1 MAELTIKPPVP
12 RIRLYSLPSD
22 HVSKYTKRSDLRT
35 SIAVPHGLT
44 NGNYGYHSG
53 HLTDFLKG
61 TNAMSLA
68 LSVGPSMFKDFS
80 IKKRINAPSNWSAT
94 VEVDADVVNNKDTE
108 EILEGAATEG
118 AIGLCYFATGY
129 EDVSSLSKILGWS
142 ASPIEASNTWFTDTP
157 AAWTRRGMIGPTKV
171 KINQVSNQTISM
183 TLSGQSSLVWL
194 QDTDHKNF
202 GDGTG
207 ENWITPSSYV
217 PGATDQRGH
226 VFVGM
231 VRRLFSDNCE
241 FDPDQT
247 NDDSTERK
255 PTQIG
260 RMLMYPRVTQAAF
273 NRIKTDTNP
282 ADLQLKP
289 GPGANVLKSLVE
301 FATSVDCFVYDAG
314 IDVVIDTATNS
325 GMTLGKDVLATG
337 DLSIGRPKR
346 NRFETYHKDTW
357 HDFSE
362 VLDITNDILDEVSIG
377 GISAEAIGS
386 QEVWG
391 VISGPPLVSRAL
403 HATTDPDKEDEDTT
417 DDDDT
422 EDDEDAAKPVPN
434 IGKEAKSAIMKEQNY
449 EEATKTIISKKGSAV
464 IQTEAGHLIGNT
476 IKLGENYDLDFFGL
490 GSGKI
495 GHLRNQILYEWAAD
509 SQGDTDTYAYTPGFS
524 PIANILPGA
533 GFKPLHVSET
543 ADMLSYHERR
553 LALLEEV
560 ASARSTAIEL
570 AAAAA
575 GETPTTPTTPGTTTL
590 PSGTSQ
596 PTGGTSWH
604 VGPFAGEKFAIDG
617 GTMFWSSANRRIVA
631 YSLTEGKFDAGS
643 PFNIPT
649 ETLGLGTTIAA
660 SSPGVISIPRFYN
673 FNSRRYTFTL
683 GGSRL
688 IWPSGNTVSLLA
700 GGYNPDYN
708 SFIGRLPNP
717 FAVIRDHVYATAS
730 RGTGY
735 RVLEIWPFP
744 PAHHHVLRSSRIVRG
759 SSIQSVPSSS
769 FIPFPSATDGE
780 HLYGKCEGLSNDTDT
795 AVWRAGLTEG
805 NAETFITFAQI
816 KAHLP
821 SSAVGIGISQSM
833 CISSEGSLFIAVSY
847 AVQQITQWRIIGFG
861 ITRSISQR
869 LVWSDTNWN
878 SASNRYELTYDKNP
892 NGDSAH
898 RNVTFPIDAY
908 SRLVPDTGSGGNT
921 ILSYTEAN
929 SGTVGNI
936 FAARTGGQQGFGF
949 RNPTTDA
956 VGSYAGVLT
965 ARVSGIGTLPPVS
978 QTRNTWLNLIDSR
991 EGMTSAA
998 APPVVSPT
1006 DQTVNAYAATT
1017 GASEI
1022 ATFLVSVPGVDNPR
1036 IVSEFLSGVDT
1047 DLWAVQAVAAD
1058 GKFAI
1063 SQTWATAQTGLNSSY
1078 TINGRSKHEQEG
1090 KTDSAWVNWKLEV
1103 NIQSGTKPVIPTTP
1117 YHRPRV
1123 NPSWTVPRT
1132 GNLTIGQ
1139 SETYQQAGAFT
1150 FAEGYSAVSW
1160 RIRAKSDSLSR
1171 VSVTRPDDT
1180 DFTILAR
1187 NTGLA
1192 TIQISVYD
1200 GRSWSDVEEITRN
1213 ITAAATTTTDTGWWI
1228 KHTGSTNAVP
1238 LNNVTIPVPENSPRT
1253 RIFENDEIYFAYEQ
1267 SANRAIDDGN
1277 ASVLA
1282 YQGNTGALVPEVDG
1296 IHSFSTA
1303 SGTKRGYRF
1312 KFYSVGTN
1320 IDFESQNQARFR
1332 VEASVSRYQSGGTVY
1347 PYFSDQFYV
1356 TFTITNVQEPP
1367 VWTDGLSFLP
1377 ISADGKL
1384 HMAANSGRHQF
1395 GTAGTVRD
1403 PEATGNSQLILRN
1416 STALVGGGTSPVS
1429 TSWTRGS
1436 TTTPIGDGDLY
1447 ITPPSTQQTAETTMQ
1462 LFWYDGHLNSTTES
1476 VNIVTDAP
1484 TKITPTGAFSSAA
1497 LTATIDEN
1505 SAIGTQVATG
1515 TFSISSTNLQAVFG
1529 IVNFT
1534 LGTTWNK
1541 YFRVDVDSPPGD
1553 SNTATKV
1560 QTDYTWRIKVKANID
1575 FESLDSAALSDS
1587 ITATSAGSPNS
1598 ESISMSKAGTI
1609 TIRDVTELVRRNAT
1623 AAPDHTFT
1631 ITLGM
1636 AEGNTVLPTWDIDPS
1651 LYFQNDDPDVSRP
1664 VTYTHNYVRTST
1676 TDTGIFSLADVTV
1689 GGKPMIRI
1697 TPLSA
1702 YINGSPQSRDYEIH
1716 ANQQGGVQSTPA
1728 RGTITINPY
1737 APRALRSHY
1746 PSPISFV
1753 HEYINATE
1761 TSTDFEIASHYSN
1774 DDNRPVRFGFTT
1786 DFDQT
1791 ASDSVAQYTFVT
1803 KADGT
1808 IIVRAT
1814 RQVTYTP
1821 STETFHTSRIVYVG
1835 TTDPASAS
1843 VIPIYYGLTVTRPSS

>member
-12 RIRLYSLPSD
+12 RIRLFTLPDNHLANYQPYASLN
-22 HVSKYTKRSDLRT
+22 RR
-35 SIAVPHGLT
+35 IAPPHGLT
-44 NGNYGYHSG
+44 GNQYGWSSG
-53 HLTDFLKG
+53 HLTEYVTPTLE
-61 TNAMSLA
+61 
-68 LSVGPSMFKDFS
+68 LSIGPSMFEDFS
-80 IKKRINAPSNWSAT
+80 IKKVTNGVSRWEAT
-94 VEVDADVVNNKDTE
+94 IKLDADFDNNKDNIDIIE
-108 EILEGAATEG
+108 AAIKKGAFA
-118 AIGLCYFATGY
+118 LCYFAKSD
-129 EDVSSLSKILGWS
+129 EDTASLDEIMGWGATNRVSSTG
-142 ASPIEASNTWFTDTP
+142 AFTSEP
-157 AAWTRRGMIGPTKV
+157 AAWTRRGMVGPVKT
-171 KINQVSNQTISM
+171 KINKEQNKTIGL
-183 TLSGQSSLVWL
+183 TIIGQSSIQWL
-194 QDTDHKNF
+194 ADVKHLKY
-202 GDGTG
+202 GDGEN
-207 ENWITPSSYV
+207 ENWKPAE
-217 PGATDQRGH
+217 GATGAGGTARALK
-226 VFVGM
+226 FLAM
-231 VRRLFSDNCE
+231 ASSLFRENCE
-241 FDPDQT
+241 FDPDPS
-247 NDDSTERK
+247 NDNDTERR

-260 RMLMYPRVTQAAF
+260 RMLMYPRITQAAW
-273 NRIKTDTNP
+273 NRIKDDPNP
-282 ADLQLKP
+282 RDLYLKP
-289 GPGANVLKSLVE
+289 GPGAMVLKSLMDLC
-301 FATSVDCFVYDAG
+301 AQADCFIYDAG
-314 IDVVIDTATNS
+314 IDVVIDTATQS
-325 GMTLGKDVLATG
+325 GMTLGTDILATT
-337 DLSIGRPKR
+337 DAEYGRPKR
-346 NRFETYHKDTW
+346 NQFYVHHKDTVN
-357 HDFSE
+357 DFPY
-362 VLDITNDILDEVSIG
+362 VLNITRSFLQEQGSIS
-377 GISAEAIGS
+377 GINMSAIGT
-386 QEVWG
+386 QEDWG
-391 VISGPPLVSRAL
+391 VISGKAIPSRAP
-403 HATTDPDKEDEDTT
+403 HATVDPDRDDTT
-417 DDDDT
+417 DDDT
-422 EDDEDAAKPVPN
+422 EDDNEAKPVPD
-434 IGKEAKSAIMKEQNY
+434 IGKPAKTAIMQEQAF
-449 EEATKTIISKKGSAV
+449 EEATKDIISQKGSAV
-464 IQTEAGHLIGNT
+464 IQTEAGDLIGDT
-476 IKLGENYDLDFFGL
+476 IKLGLNYNLDLFGL
-490 GSGKI
+490 GENKPGY
-495 GHLRNQILYEWAAD
+495 LANQLLYEWAAET
-509 SQGDTDTYAYTPGFS
+509 QGDTDTYAYTPGFS
-524 PIANILPGA
+524 PIANIIPGA
-533 GFKPLHVSET
+533 GFKPAHTPEIVQQATDL
-543 ADMLSYHERR
+543 DRR
-553 LALLEEV
+553 VTRLEEV
-560 ASARSTAIEL
+560 ELDRSTAIE
-570 AAAAA
+570 ATATAG

-604 VGPFAGEKFAIDG
+604 VAAYGGQDFAIDG
-617 GTMFWSSANRRIVA
+617 DTMFWVASNVTVVAFNLTSLTYDAASPFRLVGGIGGSGALNTLSASSRGVITLAETRPESYNRRTAGYRIIRLGGQR
-631 YSLTEGKFDAGS
+631 LTWPAG
-643 PFNIPT
+643 NT
-649 ETLGLGTTIAA
+649 VTLLSGTTNVPDTSRILA
-660 SSPGVISIPRFYN
+660 SSPFG
-673 FNSRRYTFTL
+673 
-683 GGSRL
+683 
-688 IWPSGNTVSLLA
+688 
-700 GGYNPDYN
+700 
-708 SFIGRLPNP
+708 
-717 FAVIRDHVYATAS
+717 VIRDHVYSLDTATGAMF
-730 RGTGY
+730 
-735 RVLEIWPFP
+735 EIWPFP
-744 PAHHHVLRSSRIVRG
+744 PSHIHILRTSPIA
-759 SSIQSVPSSS
+759 SSIIEESPHR
-769 FIPFPSATDGE
+769 FDRTPLATDGE
-780 HLYGKCEGLSNDTDT
+780 HIYGRAYRNPADSGAPT
-795 AVWRAGLTEG
+795 AVWRSGISFG
-805 NAETFITFAQI
+805 NAENFITWSQI
-816 KAHLP
+816 LAHLP
-821 SSAVGIGISQSM
+821 SGSTNISIARM
-833 CISSEGSLFIAVSY
+833 TVSSEGSLFV
-847 AVQQITQWRIIGFG
+847 AVQYTSQNVSSYRIIGFG
-861 ITRSISQR
+861 LTRSISQR

-878 SASNRYELTYDKNP
+878 AAANRYELTYDKNP
-892 NGDSAH
+892 DGDPSH

-908 SRLVPDTGSGGNT
+908 SRLVPDTGAGGNT

-936 FAARTGGQQGFGF
+936 FAARTGGNQGFGF
-949 RNPTTDA
+949 RSPTTDA

-965 ARVSGIGTLPPVS
+965 ARAAGIGTLPPVS

-1036 IVSEFLSGVDT
+1036 IVSEFLSSVDT

-1078 TINGRSKHEQEG
+1078 TINGRSKHEQSG
-1090 KTDSAWVNWKLEV
+1090 KTDSAWVSWKLEV
-1103 NIQSGTKPVIPTTP
+1103 NIQQGTKPVIPTTP

-1139 SETYQQAGAFT
+1139 SQTYQQAGAFT

-1213 ITAAATTTTDTGWWI
+1213 ITAAAATTTDTGWWI

-1484 TKITPTGAFSSAA
+1484 TKITPTGAFSSTA

-1814 RQVTYTP
+1814 RQATYTP

>member
-464 IQTEAGHLIGNT
+464 IQTEAGHLIGDT

-509 SQGDTDTYAYTPGFS
+509 SKGDTDTYAYTPGFS

-570 AAAAA
+570 TAAV
-575 GETPTTPTTPGTTTL
+575 TTPDMPDIPEGGTTE
-590 PSGTSQ
+590 
-596 PTGGTSWH
+596 PTGGTSYTLS
-604 VGPFAGEKFAIDG
+604 GTSAAIDFIIHRNIMYYLDGTATVKAFNISTGMADNAKNVSVNIPSGFSINSIHLSSVNTMAIIASRTIGRNNAQYNIYYKILPG
-617 GTMFWSSANRRIVA
+617 GTGNIIDMINFEGRRFLGFPIGVIGRTMWTSRSNDYIAIRLFLNGRYSA
-631 YSLTEGKFDAGS
+631 DDD
-643 PFNIPT
+643 
-649 ETLGLGTTIAA
+649 TTIM
-660 SSPGVISIPRFYN
+660 PKYE
-673 FNSRRYTFTL
+673 YTPTL
-683 GGSRL
+683 
-688 IWPSGNTVSLLA
+688 PANVHV
-700 GGYNPDYN
+700 
-708 SFIGRLPNP
+708 
-717 FAVIRDHVYATAS
+717 AVI
-730 RGTGY
+730 
-735 RVLEIWPFP
+735 
-744 PAHHHVLRSSRIVRG
+744 
-759 SSIQSVPSSS
+759 
-769 FIPFPSATDGE
+769 ATDGNSLYFSATTSGDPSIKTPANYAGQL
-780 HLYGKCEGLSNDTDT
+780 LYGKGGLSSGVDSD
-795 AVWRAGLTEG
+795 
-805 NAETFITFAQI
+805 FITWDDVVP
-816 KAHLP
+816 HLP
-821 SSAVGIGISQSM
+821 SDWQSARNPLDFADTSSFWVFLPDNDKLIRFGQVAATGQIIEWSSQNYNR
-833 CISSEGSLFIAVSY
+833 VS
-847 AVQQITQWRIIGFG
+847 G
-861 ITRSISQR
+861 
-869 LVWSDTNWN
+869 
-878 SASNRYELTYDKNP
+878 RYELTYDKNSS
-892 NGDSAH
+892 GAVEH
-898 RNVTFPIDAY
+898 RTSKFPVSIM
-908 SRLVPDTGSGGNT
+908 SRQVPDLGSGGAT
-921 ILSYTEAN
+921 SLSYSEPDTETGGATSIAALLDTN
-929 SGTVGNI
+929 TNFGVRNPDTAPVGTYNGILTGTAAALGNLPAVTEHRNTRVSVIDTTSGT
-936 FAARTGGQQGFGF
+936 
-949 RNPTTDA
+949 
-956 VGSYAGVLT
+956 
-965 ARVSGIGTLPPVS
+965 
-978 QTRNTWLNLIDSR
+978 
-991 EGMTSAA
+991 TSKA

-1006 DQTVNAYAATT
+1006 EQKATAYAGDT
-1017 GASEI
+1017 GAQEI
-1022 ATFLVSVPGVDNPR
+1022 ARFLVSVPGVSNPR
-1036 IVSEFLSGVDT
+1036 VVAEISQGDTALWSVD
-1047 DLWAVQAVAAD
+1047 AVATTIA
-1058 GKFAI
+1058 G
-1063 SQTWATAQTGLNSSY
+1063 STGLYVRLYQTWPTARTNLEDGYRVKVDFHHEQTGKQNSDDTEAQVDI
-1078 TINGRSKHEQEG
+1078 TIN
-1090 KTDSAWVNWKLEV
+1090 T
-1103 NIQSGTKPVIPTTP
+1103 GTSTPPTTR
-1117 YHRPRV
+1117 YFTPRV
-1123 NPSWTVPRT
+1123 NTSWSVASSGTVT
-1132 GNLTIGQ
+1132 NGTTEVATLD
-1139 SETYQQAGAFT
+1139 GAFT
-1150 FAEGYSAVSW
+1150 AAQGYSITSVQV
-1160 RIRAKSDSLSR
+1160 RANVASRSL
-1171 VSVTRPDDT
+1171 VSVTT
-1180 DFTILAR
+1180 TQTSTINNFTMRFLAVGKASVILR
-1187 NTGLA
+1187 GW
-1192 TIQISVYD
+1192 D
-1200 GRSWSDVEEITRN
+1200 GRNWSPWRTITRN
-1213 ITAAATTTTDTGWWI
+1213 IVAATGSDNNAGMWI
-1228 KHTGSTNAVP
+1228 KRSGQTNAVP
-1238 LNNVTIPVPENSPRT
+1238 MDANYSFNVPEGQAKT
-1253 RIFENDEIYFAYEQ
+1253 RLFANDELYFSCAQ
-1267 SANRAIDDGN
+1267 ASNRTLEIDLEFYGAATGSVVRETDGVH
-1277 ASVLA
+1277 AFTTAAGSL
-1282 YQGNTGALVPEVDG
+1282 TGL
-1296 IHSFSTA
+1296 
-1303 SGTKRGYRF
+1303 RF
-1312 KFYSVGTN
+1312 KLFSVGTN
-1320 IDFESQNQARFR
+1320 LDYETIRSARTR
-1332 VEASVSRYQSGGTVY
+1332 VAGTGSRYTSGGTTWEEAE
-1347 PYFSDQFYV
+1347 DEFYITLNV
-1356 TFTITNVQEPP
+1356 TNVNEPP
-1367 VWTDGLSFLP
+1367 SFVSTWINQYL
-1377 ISADGKL
+1377 SADGKL
-1384 HMAANSGRHQF
+1384 HIPSGSSETFSTAGCAIDDGDNNSLLTIRTAVTPTTSNLSASWVRGT
-1395 GTAGTVRD
+1395 GTALGDGTLTLTAGAQQTAESTLQLTLYD
-1403 PEATGNSQLILRN
+1403 GNMN
-1416 STALVGGGTSPVS
+1416 STALNVTVVIDPSDKIDPTANISATDTGISIAENTAVGTTLGNNLTAYFNSANLQVVFGAATLEVS
-1429 TSWTRGS
+1429 
-1436 TTTPIGDGDLY
+1436 GDGADY
-1447 ITPPSTQQTAETTMQ
+1447 VNAE
-1462 LFWYDGHLNSTTES
+1462 FVG
-1476 VNIVTDAP
+1476 V
-1484 TKITPTGAFSSAA
+1484 
-1497 LTATIDEN
+1497 
-1505 SAIGTQVATG
+1505 
-1515 TFSISSTNLQAVFG
+1515 
-1529 IVNFT
+1529 
-1534 LGTTWNK
+1534 
-1541 YFRVDVDSPPGD
+1541 PGD
-1553 SNTATKV
+1553 ANTSS
-1560 QTDYTWRIKVKANID
+1560 RIRTTYQIRRTLKKSPD
-1575 FESLDSAALSDS
+1575 FEVYGAVGK
-1587 ITATSAGSPNS
+1587 TV
-1598 ESISMSKAGTI
+1598 TI
-1609 TIRDVTELVRRNAT
+1609 TIRSAGSHNTNAVTASYSFTLSVTDVTELVRRNAVD
-1623 AAPDHTFT
+1623 APDHTFV
-1631 ITLGM
+1631 ITLALAQG
-1636 AEGNTVLPTWDIDPS
+1636 GTLPHWDVDPS
-1651 LYFQNDDPDVSRP
+1651 AYFQDDDPDDSRP
-1664 VTYTHNYVRTST
+1664 VSYTHNEVFVGSGDR
-1676 TDTGIFSLADVTV
+1676 GIFTIQDVTV
-1689 GGKPMIRI
+1689 AGKDYVRF
-1697 TPLSA
+1697 TPRSA
-1702 YINGSPQSRDYEIH
+1702 LINGSPQSRDYEIH

-1728 RGTITINPY
+1728 RGTITVNPY
-1737 APRALRSHY
+1737 APRPLRSHY
-1746 PSPISFV
+1746 PSPAIFIR
-1753 HEYINATE
+1753 EYINSDE
-1761 TSTDFEIASHYSN
+1761 TSTDFEIASHYTN
-1774 DDNRPVRFGFTT
+1774 LDGRPVRFGFNT

-1791 ASDSVAQYTFVT
+1791 DSDSVAQYTFVT
-1803 KADGT
+1803 QANGT
-1808 IIVRAT
+1808 IIARAT
-1814 RQVTYTP
+1814 RQATYTP
-1821 STETFHTSRIVYVG
+1821 STETFFTTQIIYVG
-1835 TTDPASAS
+1835 TTDPATPS